1 MSHEE
6 NVENRQADMR
16 GMQVTLMAADQTMNT
31 LWLPK
36 QPEGRF
42 QFLIGK
48 SEEMYDFFHIE
59 GEKGRWVVYC
69 KENACFKNTSVQNL
83 RRMELAHRQF
93 LVINHYQQDYVLYTE
108 EQDAYSNIYYNY
120 AVSTTDRIHIGRTP
134 ENDIQYAVSCVSGI
148 HATLWWNR
156 NRWMI
161 TDHDSLNGTYVN
173 QSKVHEAA
181 VYPGDV
187 IYIVGLR
194 IIIGFD
200 FLSVNA
206 EGRDV
211 FFNTH
216 KLQLMENRSSYGGSV
231 EHDHG
236 SEETE
241 FFNRPPRRRLPMSF
255 QPIEVEA
262 PPMSMKSGQIPL
274 FLRMG
279 SSAVMGGTALA
290 AGHVT
295 MLLSSFLFPLLSNGY
310 SDKERKDYEERRKV
324 SYTKYLAEKEL
335 EIEREREEEQRV
347 LNGNYPLLNVIMND
361 VTYGR
366 HLWERQK
373 TDDDFLTLRVGTGQ
387 LPLQAALHYPEKR
400 FDMDEDPL
408 EMQMYRL
415 VEKPVYLEDAPILT
429 SFLEDHVCGI
439 LGDHELTMS
448 FVQNLVMQ
456 ITSLHSYDDVKIVF
470 LTDSQELTQLSFIRY
485 LPHIWNDQRNFRFLA
500 TDVSEAYQISEYL
513 KRELEEDIK
522 KPRKLD
528 EILKQRP
535 YYVIFAL
542 DKRIFDSMEILK
554 SVLQEEANI
563 GVTILSRFDDLPKES
578 TKIFQ
583 LNKNGGHNIVYLKQL
598 ERKNDCFWLD
608 DCDEMKKA
616 QCIKHLANTK
626 LSIAAQNYALP
637 KMITFLEMFGVGRI
651 EHLNIRDRW
660 KRNNPVKSLATP
672 VGIGTDGTVFMLDL
686 HEKFQGPHGLIA
698 GMTGSGKSEFIITY
712 ILSLAINYHPDE
724 VAFILIDYKG
734 GGLAGA
740 FEDATKGIRLPHLMG
755 TITNLDGS
763 AIQRSLL
770 SIQSELTRRQLVFNE
785 AKRAV
790 GEGTMDIYAYQKLYR
805 AGKVSEPLPHLFI
818 ISDEFAELKQ
828 QQPEFMDQLIS
839 AARIGRSLGIHLI
852 LATQKPNGVVN
863 DQIRSNTKFRVC
875 LRVQDKADSMDM
887 LKRPEAAELT
897 DTGRFYLQVGYNE
910 YFALGQSAWCGAQY
924 EPQDEVIKKK
934 NDAISVLD
942 DLGQVVLRVAPEA
955 VKADSGKKQIVA
967 IVQYLSALAREEG
980 LPVRS
985 LWTEPLPDRLAL
997 STDMSET
1004 EDGIYAC
1011 LGQVDDPEKQQQF
1024 PLLMDFGRCQN
1035 LLIAGD
1041 GGSGKTT
1048 LIQSMLYSLCS
1059 RYSSDRFQ
1067 FYALDYSSRMLKLF
1081 GTLPHCGGVL
1091 TEDNNN
1097 SLDHFFGIINSIIEE
1112 RKKLFSE
1119 WEVDSFETASQQH
1132 ALPLIL
1138 VVIDGIAGLDASKTG
1153 ESHKYK
1159 LKSYLREGVNYGV
1172 KYVISCAH
1180 QNEISSRVSQEIGD
1194 RLCLHQK
1201 DKYDYSDVL
1210 GCKASYIPPEK
1221 PGRGLCK
1228 WDGRPLEFHAA
1239 MYQPDKSEQERLQML
1254 KQELAGLTEKNAD
1267 CSVARRLPVISE
1279 TATFAEFV
1287 EQFKYG
1293 RIPLGYA
1300 TQESKPVALPLKQLS
1315 ILHIYMGNPD
1325 GVEPIKQNFLLAVR
1339 RERMQLLIVRQL
1351 KDSAFDEAISDTNG
1365 PTQVE
1370 LIDAEQQQL
1379 AQLQNR
1385 LMSLINERVAAVNA
1399 YCADNGLNVNDKE
1412 DMEKALAFIRRSTS
1426 PVCLMIESLA
1436 DFCTQ
1441 QDMMTMMMMDAI
1453 FKTAYR
1459 YNVYM
1464 ITFSVPD
1471 DDQRTADNLLYTSL
1485 CIDKDAILFGGQFDR
1500 QRLCVIPT
1508 QSAAVN
1514 KVIQYNVGIIKY
1526 RSDYHPLLM
1535 PCGEIVYDE
1544 ISEDDMSIF

>member
-1 MSHEE
+1 MSPDR
-6 NVENRQADMR
+6 NTENRQKDMR

-42 QFLIGK
+42 QFPLEK
-48 SEEMYDFFHIE
+48 SGGMYDFFRIE
-59 GEKGRWVVYC
+59 GEEGRWVAYC
-69 KENACFKNTSVQNL
+69 KENAYFKNVSAQNL
-83 RRMELAHRQF
+83 RRMELAHCQF
-93 LVINHYQQDYVLYTE
+93 LVINHFQQDYVLYTE
-108 EQDAYSNIYYNY
+108 DQDAYSNIYYNY
-120 AVSTTDRIHIGRTP
+120 AVSTTDRIHIGRNP
-134 ENDIQYAVSCVSGI
+134 ENDIQYAMSCVSGN
-148 HATLWWNR
+148 HATLWWNH

-161 TDHDSLNGTYVN
+161 TDHNSLNGTYVN
-173 QSKVHEAA
+173 QSKIHETA

-194 IIIGFD
+194 IIVGFD
-200 FLSVNA
+200 FFSINA
-206 EGRDV
+206 EGRNV
-211 FFNTH
+211 YFNTH
-216 KLQLMENRSSYGGSV
+216 KMWLMEKQSGYSGGV
-231 EHDHG
+231 EQ
-236 SEETE
+236 SRETEETE

-255 QPIEVEA
+255 HPIEVEA

-274 FLRMG
+274 LLRMG

-310 SDKERKDYEERRKV
+310 SDKERKDYDERRKV

-335 EIEREREEEQRV
+335 EIEREREEEQRI
-347 LNGNYPLLNVIMND
+347 LNGNYPLLNTVMDDVAND
-361 VTYGR
+361 R

-387 LPLQAALHYPEKR
+387 LPLQAELHYPEKR

-415 VEKPVYLEDAPILT
+415 VEKPVYLEEAPILT
-429 SFLEDHVCGI
+429 SFIEDHVCGI
-439 LGDHELTMS
+439 LGDHELTLS
-448 FVQNLVMQ
+448 FVQNLMMQ

-470 LTDSQELTQLSFIRY
+470 LANSQDMSRLAFIRY
-485 LPHIWNDQRNFRFLA
+485 LPHIWNDQRNFRFVA
-500 TDVSEAYQISEYL
+500 KDVSEAYQISEYL

-528 EILKQRP
+528 EMLKQRP

-542 DKRIFDSMEILK
+542 DKHIFDSMEILK
-554 SVLQEEANI
+554 SVLQEEMNI
-563 GVTILSRFDDLPKES
+563 GVTILSAFDNLPKEC

-583 LNKNGGHNIVYLKQL
+583 LNNSGGHDIVYLKQL
-598 ERKNDCFWLD
+598 ERKNGCFWLD

-616 QCIKHLANTK
+616 LCVKHLANTK
-626 LSIAAQNYALP
+626 LSVAAQNYTLP

-660 KRNNPVKSLATP
+660 KRNNPVKSLTTP
-672 VGIGTDGTVFMLDL
+672 VGIGTDGTTFMLNL

-740 FEDATKGIRLPHLMG
+740 FEDAAKGIRLPHLMG

-805 AGKVSEPLPHLFI
+805 AGKVSDPMPHLFI

-828 QQPEFMDQLIS
+828 QQPEFMEQLIS
-839 AARIGRSLGIHLI
+839 AARIGRSLGVHLI

-934 NDAISVLD
+934 NDAVSVLD
-942 DLGQVVLRVAPEA
+942 DLGQVVLRVVPET
-955 VKADSGKKQIVA
+955 VKSDSGKKQIVA
-967 IVQYLSALAREEG
+967 IVQYLSALAQEEG
-980 LPVRS
+980 LSTRS

-997 STDMSET
+997 STEISET
-1004 EDGIYAC
+1004 KNGIYAC
-1011 LGQVDDPEKQQQF
+1011 LGRVDDPEKQQQF
-1024 PLLMDFGRCQN
+1024 PLLFDFSRCQN
-1035 LLIAGD
+1035 LLIVGD

-1048 LIQSMLYSLCS
+1048 LIQSILYSLCK
-1059 RYSSDRFQ
+1059 RYSSDQFQ
-1067 FYALDYSSRMLKLF
+1067 YYVLDYSTRMLKLF
-1081 GTLPHCGGVL
+1081 KGLPHCGGVL
-1091 TEDNNN
+1091 TEDDNN
-1097 SLDHFFGIINSIIEE
+1097 SLEHFFEIINSIVDE

-1119 WEVDSFETASQQH
+1119 WEVDSFETACQQH
-1132 ALPLIL
+1132 DIPLIL
-1138 VVIDGIAGLDASKTG
+1138 VVIDGIAGLDASKIG

-1180 QNEISSRVSQEIGD
+1180 LNEVSSRVSQEIGD

-1201 DKYDYSDVL
+1201 DKYDYNDIL
-1210 GCKASYIPPEK
+1210 GCKVTYIPPEK

-1228 WDGRPLEFHAA
+1228 WEGRPLEFHAA

-1254 KQELAGLTEKNAD
+1254 KRDLSDVAEKNAD
-1267 CSVARRLPVISE
+1267 SPVARRLPVLSV
-1279 TATFAEFV
+1279 TATFEEFV

-1315 ILHIYMGNPD
+1315 VLHIYMGNPD
-1325 GVEPIKQNFLLAVR
+1325 GVEQIKKNFLLAVR
-1339 RERMQLLIVRQL
+1339 RERMQVLIIKQL
-1351 KDSAFDEAISDTNG
+1351 KDSVFGGEVSDKDG
-1365 PTQVE
+1365 SMQVE

-1385 LMSLINERVAAVNA
+1385 LMSLINERMAAVNA
-1399 YCADNGLNVNDKE
+1399 YCEENGLDVNNSD
-1412 DMEKALAFIRRSTS
+1412 DIEKALTFVRRSTS
-1426 PVCLMIESLA
+1426 PMCLLIENLA

-1453 FKTAYR
+1453 FKTAYK
-1459 YNVYM
+1459 YNVYI
-1464 ITFSVPD
+1464 ITFSIPGD
-1471 DDQRTADNLLYTSL
+1471 DKRAAGNLLYTSL
-1485 CIDKDAILFGGQFDR
+1485 CIDKDAILFGGQFDK
-1500 QRLCVIPT
+1500 QSLCAMPD
-1508 QSAAVN
+1508 QN
-1514 KVIQYNVGIIKY
+1514 KELSKMIQYNVGLMKY
-1526 RSDYHPLLM
+1526 RSGYHSILM
-1535 PCGEIVYDE
+1535 PCGEIVYDK